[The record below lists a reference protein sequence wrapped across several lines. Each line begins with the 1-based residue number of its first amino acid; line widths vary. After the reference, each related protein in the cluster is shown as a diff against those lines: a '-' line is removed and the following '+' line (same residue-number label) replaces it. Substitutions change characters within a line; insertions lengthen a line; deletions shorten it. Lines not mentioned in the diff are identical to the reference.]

1 MFRNIGKKI
10 KTLAKVICW
19 IGIIGGVISGLTM
32 IAAGVAGIGVNLYD
46 GISTNYVSAA
56 ALIVVGVMVMVVIP
70 LLSWLSSFTL
80 YGFGEVVDCV
90 SDLKQ
95 SNEEMLN
102 RVSNIAQN
110 VYYSAQNKQQNANQ
124 Q

>member
-10 KTLAKVICW
+10 KTLANVICW
-19 IGIIGGVISGLTM
+19 LGIIGGVLSGLAI
-32 IAAGVAGIGVNLYD
+32 IATGAAGIGLNVSN

-56 ALIVVGVMVMVVIP
+56 GLIVLGVVMLVVIP
-70 LLSWLSSFTL
+70 LLSWLSSFML
-80 YGFGEVVDCV
+80 YGFGEMVDSV

-110 VYYSAQNKQQNANQ
+110 VYYSAQNKQQNPNQ

>member
-19 IGIIGGVISGLTM
+19 LGIIGGVLSGLAI
-32 IAAGVAGIGVNLYD
+32 IATGAAGIGLNVSN

-56 ALIVVGVMVMVVIP
+56 GLIVLGVVMLVVIP
-70 LLSWLSSFTL
+70 LLSWLSSFML
-80 YGFGEVVDCV
+80 YGFGEMVDSV

-110 VYYSAQNKQQNANQ
+110 VYYSAQNKQQNPNQ